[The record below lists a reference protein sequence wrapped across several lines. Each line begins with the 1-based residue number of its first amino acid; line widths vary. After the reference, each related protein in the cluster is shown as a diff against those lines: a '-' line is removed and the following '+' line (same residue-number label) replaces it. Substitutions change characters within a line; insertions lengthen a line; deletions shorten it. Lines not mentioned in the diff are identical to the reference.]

1 MNPFY
6 DRFELTPSR
15 LVKLITIGFVNLS
28 YGSQLNKIFPS
39 IFIVPFRLL
48 LSACLTFIQIPFY
61 YALTLS
67 VPAEKTKDWYF
78 YSASWQKHALKVW
91 LEGTN
96 IFFLIEH
103 YVTHP

>member
-15 LVKLITIGFVNLS
+15 LVKVITIGFVKLS
-28 YGSQLNKIFPS
+28 YGPAYGKQLKAFIKSFLS

-67 VPAEKTKDWYF
+67 VPAEKRKDWYF
-78 YSASWQKHALKVW
+78 YSASWQKRALEVW
-91 LEGTN
+91 LKWDK
-96 IFFLIEH
+96 
-103 YVTHP
+103 